1 MELQSPAILPAMR
14 ATDPTPPTAPDAPAL
29 QARAMQNLEFIRETM
44 ASATAFTAVP
54 GWGMALTGVTALG
67 AAVLAILQT
76 HPRAWLSVW
85 LIEAVV
91 GLVIG
96 AVTMALK
103 ARAAATSLLTG
114 SGRKFALSLVP
125 SLAVGALLTA
135 VLYHGGQAAL
145 LPGAWML
152 LYGTGVVAAGAFSV
166 GAVPAM
172 GFGFLALG
180 TAALLGPASWGNVLL
195 GAGFGGLHV
204 VFGVII
210 ARRYGG

>member
-1 MELQSPAILPAMR
+1 ME
-14 ATDPTPPTAPDAPAL
+14 
-29 QARAMQNLEFIRETM
+29 NLEFIRETM

-54 GWGMALTGVTALG
+54 GRGMALTGVTALV
-67 AAVLAILQT
+67 AAVLAMQQA
-76 HPRAWLSVW
+76 RSGAWLSVW
-85 LIEAVV
+85 LVEAVV

-96 AVTMALK
+96 AATMALK

-135 VLYHGGQAAL
+135 VLYYGGQATL
-145 LPGAWML
+145 LPGTWLL
-152 LYGTGVVAAGAFSV
+152 LYGTGVLAAGAFSV

-172 GFGFLALG
+172 GLGFLVLG
-180 TAALLGPASWGNVLL
+180 TLALLGPAAWGNALL

>member
-1 MELQSPAILPAMR
+1 MP
-14 ATDPTPPTAPDAPAL
+14 ATDPTPPPAPESPAL
-29 QARAMQNLEFIRETM
+29 HARAMQNLEFIRETM

-54 GWGMALTGVTALG
+54 GWGMALTGVTAVG
-67 AAVLAILQT
+67 AAVLATQQAR
-76 HPRAWLSVW
+76 PRAWLSVW
-85 LIEAVV
+85 LVEAVV

-96 AVTMALK
+96 AASMALK
-103 ARAAATSLLTG
+103 ARAVEASLRTG

-135 VLYHGGQAAL
+135 VLYKSGQAVL
-145 LPGAWML
+145 LPGMWLL

-172 GFGFLALG
+172 GFGFLGLGAL
-180 TAALLGPASWGNVLL
+180 ALLGPAAWGNLL
-195 GAGFGGLHV
+195 LAAGFGGLHL
-204 VFGVII
+204 VFGVLI

>member
-1 MELQSPAILPAMR
+1 MLTAMR
-14 ATDPTPPTAPDAPAL
+14 ATEPTPPTAPDPPAL

-54 GWGMALTGVTALG
+54 GWGMALTGVTAVG
-67 AAVLAILQT
+67 AAVLAVQQT
-76 HPRAWLSVW
+76 APRAWLSVW
-85 LIEAVV
+85 LVEAVV

-96 AVTMALK
+96 ATTMAFK

-135 VLYHGGQAAL
+135 VLYHGGQATL
-145 LPGAWML
+145 LPGTWLL
-152 LYGTGVVAAGAFSV
+152 LYGTGVLAAGAFSV
-166 GAVPAM
+166 SAVPAM
-172 GFGFLALG
+172 GLGFLVLG
-180 TAALLGPASWGNVLL
+180 TLALLGPASWGDALL
-195 GAGFGGLHV
+195 GAGFGGLHI
-204 VFGVII
+204 VFGVVI

>member
-1 MELQSPAILPAMR
+1 MHSAEPLPPTP
-14 ATDPTPPTAPDAPAL
+14 TDPPAL

-44 ASATAFTAVP
+44 ASASAFTAVP

-67 AAVLAILQT
+67 AAVLASQQLHT
-76 HPRAWLSVW
+76 RGWLSVW
-85 LIEAVV
+85 LVEAVI

-96 AVTMALK
+96 ASTMALK

-135 VLYHGGQAAL
+135 VLYYGGQATL
-145 LPGAWML
+145 LPGTWLL
-152 LYGTGVVAAGAFSV
+152 LYGTGVLAAGAFSV
-166 GAVPAM
+166 SAVPAM
-172 GFGFLALG
+172 GLGFLVLG
-180 TAALLGPASWGNVLL
+180 TVALVGPSAWGDALL
-195 GAGFGGLHV
+195 GAGFGGLHLI
-204 VFGVII
+204 FGLVI